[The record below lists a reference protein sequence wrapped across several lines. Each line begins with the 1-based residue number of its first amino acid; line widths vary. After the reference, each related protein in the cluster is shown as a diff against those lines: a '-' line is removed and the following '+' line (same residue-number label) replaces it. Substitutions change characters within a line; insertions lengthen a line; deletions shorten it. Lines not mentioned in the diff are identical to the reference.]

1 MNRLRSI
8 WRLSALRQSVLLTV
22 VFLILLVL
30 AGGFSVFEFARVF
43 DNRIEDELTARYTT
57 VATDIEAGRF
67 NAANY
72 ANSRF
77 ERIALLDDSLRLRN
91 GFHDED
97 SIESSL
103 RSDSFDGPGQWIYL
117 VGDTSGGKLIIGSS
131 IGRRNE
137 FIEIIVQAMTF
148 VGLMAAVL
156 ALLIGGVLGFLQ
168 QRRMSKITRTL
179 ETAKT
184 GDLTTRIDVKRN
196 RDDLDGLAHQVDE
209 TLAQLD
215 VLMRQT
221 RDFSANIAHDLKT
234 PLARLRIRLET
245 ALTVEMEEGDSV
257 EQIGAALEQADR
269 VIAIFD
275 AFLRI
280 AKLEAGTA
288 QAKFEP
294 IDLGGLVQEVA
305 EIYDAVVEDS
315 GRTLSQKVTQ
325 PQTIQGDRVLLIQT
339 LANLVE
345 NALRYTPKGSDI
357 TLFTEGAKLGV
368 ADTGAGIPDD
378 EYDRITQP
386 LYRLDKSRTD
396 EGAGLGLALVKTIAA
411 AHHARLSFSANPD
424 AATKGLRVMLD
435 FS

>member
-1 MNRLRSI
+1 M
-8 WRLSALRQSVLLTV
+8 

>member
-1 MNRLRSI
+1 MG
-8 WRLSALRQSVLLTV
+8 
-22 VFLILLVL
+22 FLILLVL

-67 NAANY
+67 DAANY

-77 ERIALLDDSLRLRN
+77 ERIALLGDGVRLRN

-97 SIESSL
+97 SIENSL
-103 RSDSFDGPGQWIYL
+103 RSDRFDGPGQWMYL
-117 VGDTSGGKLIIGSS
+117 VGDTSGGKLIVGSNL
-131 IGRRNE
+131 GRRNE

-184 GDLTTRIDVKRN
+184 GDLTTRIAAKRN
-196 RDDLDGLAHQVDE
+196 RDDLDGLAHQVDD

-257 EQIGAALEQADR
+257 EQIGSALEQADR

-315 GRTLSQKVTQ
+315 GRTLSQKITQ

-357 TLFTEGAKLGV
+357 TLIADGARLGV

-411 AHHARLSFSANPD
+411 AHHARLSFGSNPD
-424 AATKGLRVMLD
+424 AATKGLRVTLD
-435 FS
+435 FSQK

>member
-1 MNRLRSI
+1 M
-8 WRLSALRQSVLLTV
+8 

-77 ERIALLDDSLRLRN
+77 ERIALLGDSLRLRN

-103 RSDSFDGPGQWIYL
+103 RSDRFDGPGQWIYL

-131 IGRRNE
+131 VGRRNE

-245 ALTVEMEEGDSV
+245 ALTVEIEEGDSV
-257 EQIGAALEQADR
+257 EQICAALEQADR

-294 IDLGGLVQEVA
+294 IDLDGLVQEVA

-386 LYRLDKSRTD
+386 LYRLDESRTD

-424 AATKGLRVMLD
+424 AATKGLRVVLD